1 MKLKKLRKDRGL
13 TQKIVANSLN
23 ISRSVYS
30 QYENDEREPSI
41 KRLVSICRF
50 YMTSLD
56 YICSNSERNVIDI
69 TDLDEIQK
77 SEIFAI
83 IKESE
88 INKKIK

>member
-56 YICSNSERNVIDI
+56 YICSNSERYY
-69 TDLDEIQK
+69 
-77 SEIFAI
+77 
-83 IKESE
+83 
-88 INKKIK
+88 

>member
-77 SEIFAI
+77 SKIFAI